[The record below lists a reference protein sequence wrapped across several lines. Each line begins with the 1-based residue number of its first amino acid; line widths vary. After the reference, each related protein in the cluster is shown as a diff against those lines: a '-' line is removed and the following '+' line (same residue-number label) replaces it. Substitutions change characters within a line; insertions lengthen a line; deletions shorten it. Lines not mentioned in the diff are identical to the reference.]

1 MTREDGA
8 DGVHLR
14 VRLSAANAARFAQRP
29 AKADAPDRGDTSALV
44 LTIIYY

>member
-14 VRLSAANAARFAQRP
+14 VRLSAANAARFAQRREGGCP
-29 AKADAPDRGDTSALV
+29 
-44 LTIIYY
+44 